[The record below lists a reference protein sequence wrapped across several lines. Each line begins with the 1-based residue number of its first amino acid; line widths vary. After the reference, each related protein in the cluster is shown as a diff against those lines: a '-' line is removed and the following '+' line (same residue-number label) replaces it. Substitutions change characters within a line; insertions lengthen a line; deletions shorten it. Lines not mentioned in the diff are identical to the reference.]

1 VTEADDGALLR
12 SWAQG
17 DDVAGR
23 AFVDRH
29 FDSVYRFFRS
39 KIDRA
44 AEDLT
49 QQVFAACAADP
60 SRFRGEG
67 TARAFV
73 LGIARHVLYKHFRKE
88 RREAQA
94 LQRGELSAADLGGS
108 PSSAL
113 RARTEVQLLH
123 HALRRI
129 PLDLQILVE
138 LQYWEEVTMTEIA
151 AILEIPSG
159 TVKTR
164 LARAR
169 ALLRREIEAARAEP
183 ELLRSTLDGMD
194 AWAADLRRALGA

>member
-1 VTEADDGALLR
+1 MTEPDDATLLR
-12 SWAQG
+12 RWSAG
-17 DDVAGR
+17 DEIAGR
-23 AFVDRH
+23 TFVDRH
-29 FDSVYRFFRS
+29 FHSVYRFFRS

-60 SRFRGEG
+60 DRYRGEG

-73 LGIARHVLYKHFRKE
+73 LGIARRILYKHFRKE

-94 LQRGELSAADLGGS
+94 LRKGELSAADLGGS

-113 RARTEVQLLH
+113 HARTEVQLLQ

-138 LQYWEEVTMTEIA
+138 LQYWEETTMTEIA
-151 AILEIPSG
+151 EILEIPSG

-169 ALLRREIEAARAEP
+169 ALLRQEIEAARAEP
-183 ELLRSTLDGMD
+183 DLLRSTLEGLDT
-194 AWAADLRRALGA
+194 WAAHLREALDR